1 MNEQK
6 KLQKLELSTLISF
19 EEALREDSI
28 TLQASID
35 YLGFRRVQFNL
46 LLQHVEDKLPYQ
58 PQLDTLFG
66 ETIANIFFV
75 EENYTPY
82 DFLKSKGFDL
92 ITNEYLRTSISKHYN
107 QHYKE
112 TVSLANYF
120 NKNHII
126 VTDKI
131 FGEFICSNPGFK
143 FLAKPIDYEKIIND
157 VYFISRF
164 NHLKAI
170 NQGAI
175 ESITHFLNQTK
186 VLQTKIENEIKILKQ

>member
-92 ITNEYLRTSISKHYN
+92 ITNEYLRTSMG
-107 QHYKE
+107 
-112 TVSLANYF
+112 LF
-120 NKNHII
+120 N
-126 VTDKI
+126 
-131 FGEFICSNPGFK
+131 
-143 FLAKPIDYEKIIND
+143 
-157 VYFISRF
+157 
-164 NHLKAI
+164 
-170 NQGAI
+170 
-175 ESITHFLNQTK
+175 
-186 VLQTKIENEIKILKQ
+186 